1 MNSSTPVTGFELG
14 QIQKDLL
21 ELRRKIGGLVAEAK
35 QGVMYKVKSAKDL
48 HIKLR
53 AAGDELKM
61 PLCGAIVN
69 QFVHNLEPIS
79 GVNRKGEPQ
88 TTFIAHV
95 TSTVRFMSADGSYVD
110 FVGSGHGSGTDDKAG
125 GKASTYSWKDAIIK
139 GLCLPDEEMEDTDD
153 ALGVLPAPPSLKTV
167 LDAVKSS
174 MNLSELDEAKML
186 ASMGKFTSAEEAT
199 IKAEFIKR
207 KSSLVPRSN

>member
-1 MNSSTPVTGFELG
+1 MNSFTPVTGFELG

-69 QFVHNLEPIS
+69 QFVHNLDPIA
-79 GVNRKGEPQ
+79 GFNRKGEPQ

-95 TSTVRFMSADGSYVD
+95 VSTVRFMSADGSFVD

-153 ALGVLPAPPSLKTV
+153 APGTLPAPPSLKMV
-167 LDAVKSS
+167 LDSIKSS
-174 MNLSELDEAKML
+174 MNLNELEEAKLL
-186 ASMGKFTSAEEAT
+186 ASMVTWNTDDQAL
-199 IKAEFIKR
+199 IKTNYIKR
-207 KSSLVPRSN
+207 KAALAGSN